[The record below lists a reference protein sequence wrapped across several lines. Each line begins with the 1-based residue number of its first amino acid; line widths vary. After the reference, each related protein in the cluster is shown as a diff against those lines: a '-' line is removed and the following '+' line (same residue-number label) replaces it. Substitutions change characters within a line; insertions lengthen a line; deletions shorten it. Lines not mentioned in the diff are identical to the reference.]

1 MRVSQKYFDFLDQ
14 ATKRIAGFLLTTVL
28 ISAGSIAFAGGK
40 PSVQTPEQ
48 LQIELTSIANE
59 SKNGIYEIL
68 KKAGWKLPEFGDLEE
83 PWPHHYLVAKKG
95 NVFGVIV
102 TQGTKTNQISRYGV
116 PYYNYRGGAKSAFV
130 LADIPPGHVPVIG
143 CVKVSDWEETG
154 RRCVASKGT
163 DCSVNTA
170 SPEMIAFVRMP
181 NQCAQESSLLHS
193 AFRYSEQSP
202 LKLQPVPTA
211 GMHCLVES
219 YRAKHCPV
227 LTD

>member
-40 PSVQTPEQ
+40 QSVQTPEQ

-68 KKAGWKLPEFGDLEE
+68 KKAGWKLPEFGDVEE

-116 PYYNYRGGAKSAFV
+116 PYYNYREGAKSAFV
-130 LADIPPGHVPVIG
+130 LTDIPPGHVPVIG
-143 CVKVSDWEETG
+143 CEKVTEWEETR
-154 RRCVASKGT
+154 RRCKASAGK
-163 DCSVNTA
+163 DCSMNTA
-170 SPEMIAFVRMP
+170 SREMVAFVKMP
-181 NQCAQESSLLHS
+181 SKCAKQSTLLHS
-193 AFRYSEQSP
+193 AYRYSEQSP
-202 LKLQPVPTA
+202 SKLISTPTE
-211 GMHCLVES
+211 GLSCVVEDF
-219 YRAKHCPV
+219 RDKQCPV
-227 LTD
+227 LMQ